1 MSMTSVISNNLSV
14 VQDVVEEEIATAEA
28 EDKEVVEITLEME
41 TVKTVFYTKV
51 RVVVVVAVESM
62 ETTEAEEEAETEVAV
77 VAIVAEVTIES

>member
-41 TVKTVFYTKV
+41 TVKTEV
-51 RVVVVVAVESM
+51 RVVVDVAVESM
-62 ETTEAEEEAETEVAV
+62 ETTEAEEEAETEVAA